1 MRTLMAFSIMALL
14 AASPVLLFA
23 QDDQSK
29 PVVYFIPFEGEV
41 EIGLSTVLKKGFKEA
56 DQQRA
61 TYIFLEMNT
70 PGGRVDAALDIVD
83 LILNSK
89 IPVAVYV
96 KDGATSAGAIIS
108 LAADNV
114 FMSGE
119 KLSTIGTASPVLG
132 GGGAS
137 NETMEAKALSYVLAK
152 VRAICEEKGFD
163 ERKIELALAM
173 VDKEM
178 EVKDSNGDVISAKGT
193 PLTLTA
199 KEALKYGFITSIVSN
214 REEALAYLGL
224 QDAIQIFRQEHVSER
239 IGRFL
244 SSMMVTSLMLSIAF
258 LGIFIEFRSPGFGL
272 PGLVGIIALV
282 LFFWGHH
289 IAGLAGL
296 EVPIL
301 FLIGVF
307 LLFLELFVIPGFGL
321 TGIFGILFIMSS
333 IVVTLL
339 EQSITSPHFYYV
351 VGWGDVLYATGITM
365 VTMLIGITGALLVP
379 FMIPVFAKAPFGSW
393 LYLKQIEDKAS
404 GYHSAEDGLDLL
416 NGKEGIARTNLRPA
430 GIVEIEGRRVDVVS
444 QGGYISLN
452 SPVRVIK
459 VEGRRVVVQLL

>member
-1 MRTLMAFSIMALL
+1 MRNLMVLSIMVLL
-14 AASPVLLFA
+14 AASPVFLHA

-41 EIGLSTVLKKGFKEA
+41 EIGLSKVLKKGFAEA

-61 TYIFLEMNT
+61 TYIFLEMDT

-83 LILNSK
+83 LILKSK
-89 IPVAVYV
+89 IPVAIYV
-96 KDGATSAGAIIS
+96 KDGATSAGAIIC
-108 LAADNV
+108 LAADQV

-119 KLSTIGTASPVLG
+119 TLSTIGTASPVLG
-132 GGGAS
+132 GGGGS
-137 NETMEAKALSYVLAK
+137 NTTMEAKALSYVLAK

-163 ERKIELALAM
+163 EQKTELALAM

-178 EVKDSNGDVISAKGT
+178 ELKDDNGDIISAKGT

-199 KEALKYGFITSIVSN
+199 KEAVKHGFITSIVKS
-214 REEALAYLGL
+214 RGEALAYLGL
-224 QDAIQIFRQEHVSER
+224 EDSTQIFRQEHVAER
-239 IGRFL
+239 FARFL
-244 SSMMVTSLMLSIAF
+244 SSMMVTSLMLSVAF

-282 LFFWGHH
+282 LFFWGHY

-307 LLFLELFVIPGFGL
+307 LIFLELFVIPGFGL
-321 TGIFGILFIMSS
+321 TGIFGFLFIMAS

-339 EQSITSPHFYYV
+339 EHSITSPHFYYV

-365 VTMLIGITGALLVP
+365 LTMLIGITGALCVP
-379 FMIPVFAKAPFGSW
+379 FLIPAAAHTPLGSW
-393 LYLKQIEDKAS
+393 LYLAHREDKES
-404 GYHSAEDGLDLL
+404 GYHSAEDGLDQL
-416 NGKEGIARTNLRPA
+416 NGKEGIARTTLRPA
-430 GIVEIEGRRVDVVS
+430 GIVEIEGRRIDVVS
-444 QGGYISLN
+444 QGGYISPN
-452 SPVRVIK
+452 APVRVIK
-459 VEGRRVVVQLL
+459 VEGRRVVVQPL